1 MIREAGEAELSRLLP
16 DREAAV
22 KIRALWEA
30 YGTQHAF
37 LRFWSGDRG
46 ECIAL
51 MDGQAILVCDTGD
64 LCLDNDELLCFL
76 SMQTEIR
83 GIRTDAQTAEWL
95 FAHLG
100 GRLETGEVMQ
110 PALAFTQSSN
120 VVKPFTERE
129 TYPLLKQVF
138 GEAMPPFEAW
148 YVDVSHRRR
157 HGLCRIVGI
166 EERGEAAATAM
177 TVAECTGHALIGAVA
192 TAPQSRGKGYASACV
207 STLTQ
212 LLQREGKQVWLSPKN
227 EKAKRLY
234 EHLGFKS
241 VDRWGSLQFVE
252 KSL

>member
-51 MDGQAILVCDTGD
+51 MDGQAIVVCDTGD
-64 LCLDNDELLCFL
+64 LCPDNDELLCFL

-110 PALAFTQSSN
+110 PALAFTQSSD

-129 TYPLLKQVF
+129 PILAQTGF

-157 HGLCRIVGI
+157 HGLCRIEGHRG
-166 EERGEAAATAM
+166 RGEWPQPQSNDRSRRPSY
-177 TVAECTGHALIGAVA
+177 HDGAVA
-192 TAPQSRGKGYASACV
+192 TAPHTDGTGNGRPSCRLPTTSYDV
-207 STLTQ
+207 VFTV
-212 LLQREGKQVWLSPKN
+212 QREP
-227 EKAKRLY
+227 
-234 EHLGFKS
+234 
-241 VDRWGSLQFVE
+241 
-252 KSL
+252 